1 MHYTKNSV
9 CMYMYVLSRDAICR
23 TGSQCVVHW
32 KTDKQTVMKT
42 TPPLPSA
49 WITIPEAK
57 LKIIWTRNL
66 QQIIKIYCAFDEA
79 VLATSLEGE
88 LSRLQGPRS
97 HGVQGFIWP
106 PLVRVRG
113 PHAAFDPHF
122 FVSYSD
128 FDLPPAHL
136 SLLSVAFGRRY
147 RWVIIVTIDL

>member
-1 MHYTKNSV
+1 MRYTKNSV

-32 KTDKQTVMKT
+32 KTDRQTVMKT

-106 PLVRVRG
+106 HLFEYAVHMRRLIPTFLSAI
-113 PHAAFDPHF
+113 PT
-122 FVSYSD
+122 STS
-128 FDLPPAHL
+128 LPPTFRYFPWRLAGDIGG
-136 SLLSVAFGRRY
+136 SL
-147 RWVIIVTIDL
+147 